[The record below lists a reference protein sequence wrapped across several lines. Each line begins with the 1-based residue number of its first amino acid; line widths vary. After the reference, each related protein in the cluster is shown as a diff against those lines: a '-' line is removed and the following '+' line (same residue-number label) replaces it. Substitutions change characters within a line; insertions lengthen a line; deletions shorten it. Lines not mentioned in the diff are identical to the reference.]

1 MRISGDRPS
10 ISVSATKTDMAA
22 VFFDLDGTLLDTA
35 PDMVTALDRLRAEL
49 ELDPVDYDHARRYV
63 SRGALGM
70 LEVGFSHL
78 QDHEREAMRDRFL
91 GHYEACL
98 TLNTTPFTGMAEL
111 LDALDAA
118 GTRWGVVTNKPG
130 YLAEPLLTALDLARR
145 CASIVSGDT
154 LPQRKPHPA
163 PLLHAAREA
172 GVAAAASVYIGDDR
186 RDIEAG
192 RAAGMTTVAA
202 GYGYIAPGE
211 DPADWGADHLVAE
224 IDELGQLLRSQGW
237 LGVS

>member
-1 MRISGDRPS
+1 MSGRSSD
-10 ISVSATKTDMAA
+10 TAA

-35 PDMVTALDRLRAEL
+35 PDMVAALDRLRAEL
-49 ELDPVDYDHARRYV
+49 ELEPVDFAHARRYV

-70 LEVGFSHL
+70 LQVGFSHL
-78 QDHEREAMRDRFL
+78 GEDEREAMRERYL
-91 GHYEACL
+91 AHYESCL
-98 TLNTTPFTGMAEL
+98 TVNTAPFAGMAEL
-111 LDALDAA
+111 LDALDDA

-130 YLAEPLLTALDLARR
+130 YLAEPLLAALDLARR

-172 GVAAAASVYIGDDR
+172 GVPASGSVYIGDDR

-202 GYGYIAPGE
+202 GYGYITPDE
-211 DPADWGADHLVAE
+211 DPANWGADHLVAE
-224 IDELGQLLRSQGW
+224 IAELSELLRRQGW

>member
-1 MRISGDRPS
+1 MTGTNSGS
-10 ISVSATKTDMAA
+10 AA

-35 PDMVTALDRLRAEL
+35 PDMVAALDLLRAEL
-49 ELDPVDYDHARRYV
+49 ELEPVDFALARRYV

-70 LEVGFSHL
+70 LQVGFSHL
-78 QDHEREAMRDRFL
+78 ENDEREAMRERYL
-91 GHYEACL
+91 AHYESCL
-98 TLNTTPFTGMAEL
+98 TASTAPFDGMAEL
-111 LDALDAA
+111 LDALDNA

-130 YLAEPLLTALDLARR
+130 YLANPLLAALDLSRR
-145 CASIVSGDT
+145 CAAIVSGDT

-172 GVAAAASVYIGDDR
+172 GVPAAGSVYIGDDR

-202 GYGYIAPGE
+202 GYGYITPDE
-211 DPADWGADHLVAE
+211 DPATWGADHLVAE
-224 IDELGQLLRSQGW
+224 ITELAELLRQQGW